1 MISWQICRTVN
12 FCTYYRVKAMLC
24 NCIVCTYFRFTTLT
38 SIKFKNIITLSI
50 YPFISLI
57 DLSIS
62 NNRIYLVKS
71 NWKALRVIAS
81 RRRRGESI
89 CPLAKIYFVVD
100 FSNNYQFL
108 SNLVLLTFSFQKE
121 RCSKYTPSSGDPFSW
136 LLISLWERKT
146 IQCPSL
152 ISIAS

>member
-1 MISWQICRTVN
+1 MVFSLYQLPIWKSVSTDTKTNTNKTFHLSAKPI
-12 FCTYYRVKAMLC
+12 YLPIYRPIPIPKLYRSYPA
-24 NCIVCTYFRFTTLT
+24 
-38 SIKFKNIITLSI
+38 LSI

-71 NWKALRVIAS
+71 NLKALRVIES

-89 CPLAKIYFVVD
+89 CPLAKIYFVAD

-121 RCSKYTPSSGDPFSW
+121 RSSKYPSPHQAVETHLVD
-136 LLISLWERKT
+136 
-146 IQCPSL
+146 C
-152 ISIAS
+152 